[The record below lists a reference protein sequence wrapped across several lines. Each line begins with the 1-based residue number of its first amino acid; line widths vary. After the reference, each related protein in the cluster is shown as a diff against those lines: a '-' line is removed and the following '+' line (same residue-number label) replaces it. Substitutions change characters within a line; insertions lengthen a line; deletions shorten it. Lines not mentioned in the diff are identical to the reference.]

1 MHARRAIE
9 EKVDDWRDDLS
20 DGAVRVGGAME
31 QVERTL
37 KHFVRNRPWQT
48 LAIGVSVVALAGAG
62 AAFGRFWMQRK

>member
-1 MHARRAIE
+1 MEARRAIG
-9 EKVDDWRDDLS
+9 EKFDEWRDDLS
-20 DGAVRVGGAME
+20 KGAVRVGGTLQ